1 MVIRQYVVGVDGSVP
16 ARAATRW
23 AVASARRDHVP
34 VTLVHVA
41 DDEWG
46 AVGNRLIDEVD
57 AGAQKLLADDVAY
70 ARSLG
75 GNVEVRGELRR
86 GSPMAELASASAPKT
101 MIVVGTHKTGF
112 HYGRAFGSRSLQL
125 ANLVVGPLAVIPE
138 AASRLRRGVVV
149 GVDDTPAG
157 RAALDLASDL
167 ACENQCE
174 LLAVRSSEARSPL
187 DSTPADEP
195 RDEEARDEEAR
206 DEEAR
211 DEEARGVL
219 AAAVARARARQ
230 PRIEIRSRV
239 VRRPPGAALNEF
251 ARGAALLVVG
261 DSRRTLAQPGGL
273 GSVAYDVLLNLTS
286 PTLVVHAIATEDA
299 SSAQGMTG
307 GAHVAG

>member
-46 AVGNRLIDEVD
+46 AVGSRLIDEVD
-57 AGAQKLLADDVAY
+57 AGSQKLLADDVAY

-75 GNVEVRGELRR
+75 GNVEIRGELRR
-86 GSPMAELASASAPKT
+86 GSPMAELASASAPET

-195 RDEEARDEEAR
+195 RDEEV
-206 DEEAR
+206 R

-286 PTLVVHAIATEDA
+286 PTLVVHAIATEDP
-299 SSAQGMTG
+299 SSAQRLTG